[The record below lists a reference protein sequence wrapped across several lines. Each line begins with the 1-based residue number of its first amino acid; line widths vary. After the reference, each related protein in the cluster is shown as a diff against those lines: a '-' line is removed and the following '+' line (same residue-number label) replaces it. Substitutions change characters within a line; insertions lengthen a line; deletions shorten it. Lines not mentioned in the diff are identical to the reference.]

1 MQRLFGRGQ
10 RRCVAIMTKKKTIIR
25 SVRKT
30 PVRHFARGYQH
41 KGFLCFG
48 IDTNFPMKNSCFPE
62 EMTY

>member
-1 MQRLFGRGQ
+1 MFGRGQ

-41 KGFLCFG
+41 KVFFFWDRHGL
-48 IDTNFPMKNSCFPE
+48 FPMKNSCFPE